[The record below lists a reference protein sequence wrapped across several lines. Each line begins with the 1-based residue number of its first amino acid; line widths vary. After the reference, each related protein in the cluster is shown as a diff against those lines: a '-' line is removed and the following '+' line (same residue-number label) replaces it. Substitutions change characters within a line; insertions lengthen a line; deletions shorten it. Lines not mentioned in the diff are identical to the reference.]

1 MKNAQVNHEQKVG
14 EVNLVGKL
22 TAEKVNEIGSDTL
35 KMLNQLSQETDEVKI
50 LANFDKSVEFTIDG
64 TVSAVKWM
72 KIVSFDRLVMVMM
85 SDKHRSTLEKI
96 TKLSGKSDIVKFAN
110 SKREALKFLDS

>member
-1 MKNAQVNHEQKVG
+1 MNQELKIG
-14 EVNLVGKL
+14 EVTLAGKL
-22 TAEKVNEIGSDTL
+22 TSKKINEIGSDTL

-50 LANFDKSVEFTIDG
+50 IANFDKSAEFTIDG

-85 SDKHRSTLEKI
+85 SDKLRSALEKI
-96 TKLSGKSDIVKFAN
+96 TKLSGKSEIVKFAE
-110 SKREALKFLDS
+110 SKKEALKFLSS